1 MVLMW
6 KIVVKLQ
13 LYIIKSLFVY
23 VTSQDEHTCDF
34 NEDLFAMLDVL
45 TPKLLLED
53 KHINI
58 NKL

>member
-6 KIVVKLQ
+6 KIVVKLR

-45 TPKLLLED
+45 TQNYCWKTSTS
-53 KHINI
+53 ISI
-58 NKL
+58 